1 MFSCG
6 PVTREA
12 DSSRQPGALRVKI
25 EFLIPGSPNDAFFS
39 QVAMFRLALD
49 HLGGMYESARV
60 VLCLGAGPE
69 APGLSRWKRHLER
82 TFGLGAD
89 PEAPVP
95 PRWKRHLERVEVV
108 SAPSAFRNGGGAGSL
123 RYELLGSD
131 ADLSVLCD
139 ADTLILR
146 AFAHSDLQ
154 NFTRYPA
161 IRGVI
166 AHFPPAL
173 VDRSGHDYTARGH
186 EWFWNFV
193 SARAMDRS
201 IAFNHFYTLTP
212 GRVPSPFYVNHGFV
226 IGTPA
231 LLRRVG
237 EALTTIRPKIRL
249 LLANYYAE
257 QIALALGCVAS
268 EVSTAALP
276 VRYNFPNDPVAD
288 AMYPDELSNALVIHF
303 LRTKHFDRHRIF
315 TSPAAFEEFLGL
327 PLVGSSRA
335 LQQRVHEITGGTY
348 PFD

>member
-1 MFSCG
+1 
-6 PVTREA
+6 
-12 DSSRQPGALRVKI
+12 
-25 EFLIPGSPNDAFFS
+25 
-39 QVAMFRLALD
+39 MFRLALD
-49 HLGGMYESARV
+49 DLGGIYERARV

-69 APGLSRWKRHLER
+69 GPVLSRWKRHLER
-82 TFGLGAD
+82 AFCLGAD
-89 PEAPVP
+89 PVP

-108 SAPSAFRNGGGAGSL
+108 SAPSAFRAGGGDAGAL

-139 ADTLILR
+139 ADTLMLR

-154 NFTRYPA
+154 NFTRHPA

-166 AHFPPAL
+166 AHVPPAL

-193 SARAMDRS
+193 SARTMDRS
-201 IAFNHFYTLTP
+201 MAFRHFYTLAP
-212 GRVPSPFYVNHGFV
+212 GRVPSPFYINHGFV

-237 EALTTIRPKIRL
+237 VALHKMRPKVRA

-268 EVSTAALP
+268 EVGTAALP
-276 VRYNFPNDPVAD
+276 MRYNFPNDSAAD
-288 AMYPDELSNALVIHF
+288 ALYPDELSRAIVLHY
-303 LRTKHFDRHRIF
+303 LRTRHFDRHRIF
-315 TSPAAFEEFLGL
+315 ASPAAFELFLGL
-327 PLVGSSRA
+327 PLVGSSRV
-335 LQQRVHEITGGTY
+335 LQQRVYEITGGTY
-348 PFD
+348 PFP